1 MKKFSIMLAAITVAA
16 ASTAYAQYEGD
27 ALRFSQSNYGA
38 SARIR
43 GLGGAQIGL
52 GGDISSMGGNP
63 AGMGFFTRS
72 EFSFTPEFNQTSAS
86 TQYLGQAS
94 KSNKGMLNLNQ
105 LGVAWYNPTTRNT
118 GENTDKGLLSV
129 VLGINYNRNN
139 DFSAFY
145 DYAGT
150 ANSGPSIRNFFSE
163 LANET
168 GLAPNN
174 NGFAGLPAMAYDSF
188 LINYDGTYGLGTPS
202 SNSNRINDT
211 RTGSVSELNFNVAFN
226 ISNEFYI
233 GGSLGLVN
241 TRYMRN
247 LNYMEKGT
255 VNVDPNETDQ
265 VSNPSI
271 HNYDL
276 TYRTSQ
282 ESKGSGI
289 NARIGMIFRPVSE
302 FRIGA
307 TLQTPTWFTVEDI
320 YTETVDNRLTK
331 ASFSRNYT
339 NTPDEFPFTYNL
351 RTPLKGSL
359 GASYVIGGTALISA
373 DIDYIDYAS
382 MVFNRNNNNGDAA
395 TIASNN
401 NAVKNLY
408 KEAVNF
414 RFGAEYK
421 LDLISLRAGYGI
433 NGSAFQND
441 DNGDFATK
449 TYSGGLG
456 YRVKNYSIDLAYQYH
471 DYKSSFTTYGLADGS
486 EPIADAKTGKNN
498 IFLTVGLRF

>member
-1 MKKFSIMLAAITVAA
+1 MKKFSMMLAAITVAA
-16 ASTAYAQYEGD
+16 ASSAYAQYEGD
-27 ALRFSQSNYGA
+27 ALRFSQTNYGA

-63 AGMGFFTRS
+63 AGMGLFTRS
-72 EFSFTPEFNQTSAS
+72 EFAFTPEFNQTGASA
-86 TQYLGQAS
+86 QYLGQSS
-94 KSNKGMLNLNQ
+94 KSNKGMLNLSQ

-150 ANSGPSIRNFFSE
+150 SSSGPSVRNFFAE
-163 LANET
+163 LANENGNIPT
-168 GLAPNN
+168 SNN
-174 NGFAGLPAMAYDSF
+174 FAGLPAIAYDSF
-188 LINYDGTYGLGTPS
+188 LINYGGGAYNIGTSPA
-202 SNSNRINDT
+202 NSNRINDT
-211 RTGSVSELNFNVAFN
+211 RTGSVSELNFNVALNF
-226 ISNEFYI
+226 SNQFYI

-241 TRYMRN
+241 TRYMRT
-247 LNYMEKGT
+247 LNYMETGT
-255 VNVDPNETDQ
+255 VNVDPNETTT

-276 TYRTSQ
+276 SYRTSQ

-289 NARIGMIFRPVSE
+289 NARIGMIFRPTSD

-320 YTETVDNRLTK
+320 FSETVDNRLTK
-331 ASFSRNYT
+331 QGFSRNYT

-359 GASYVIGGTALISA
+359 GASYIIAGTALISA
-373 DIDYIDYAS
+373 DIDYVDYAS
-382 MVFNRNNNNGDAA
+382 MVFN
-395 TIASNN
+395 TNN
-401 NAVKNLY
+401 NAEPGTIARNNTGVKNLY
-408 KEAVNF
+408 KEAVNY

-421 LDLISLRAGYGI
+421 IDLISLRAGYGVS
-433 NGSAFQND
+433 GSPFQGD
-441 DNGDFATK
+441 DNGTFDTK

-456 YRVKNYSIDLAYQYH
+456 YRVKNYSIDLAYQYN
-471 DYKSSFTTYGLADGS
+471 DFRNSFTAYALSDGS
-486 EPIADAKTGKNN
+486 EPVADVKTGKNN
-498 IFLTVGLRF
+498 VFLTVGLRF